1 MKTKKFFKILLMVI
15 IISFAVYQVFTFFYQ
30 PLTTV
35 SALYFST
42 DKGIEFSGTVVRNE
56 VLIENNNSGVIHYNV
71 SNSDKIAKGSSI
83 ADIYDS
89 TADSENYS
97 KLEQLEEKLAFL
109 NNFAL
114 YNGDITELTVIS
126 RKIDDK
132 IAEINK
138 KSITGKYASHDDDTQ
153 LLALLGSKQNAVEGT
168 GNIDGMV
175 SSLKSQ
181 IDTLKAT
188 LKPKSS
194 DIKAPESGYFLS
206 EADGYETV
214 LTPDRIENIT
224 AQDIEGLKP
233 AEVSKT
239 TIGKVVTDFK
249 WYLLTILDSDQAL
262 KLKENQNYNIVLSQ
276 YFNSQI
282 ELTLKKLR
290 PSDNSDKI
298 LAVFYCENTNGVFSS
313 LRDIDGN
320 IILESYTGIKVPNSA
335 VRKLDDRLGV
345 YTVSGGVVR
354 FKDIKV
360 LYSENDFSICEIDEN
375 GRDSSLR
382 LYDEIIDKGKNL
394 YDGKTIS

>member
-1 MKTKKFFKILLMVI
+1 MKTKRFIKILLTVI
-15 IISFAVYQVFTFFYQ
+15 IVSFAVYQIFTFFYQ

-35 SALYFST
+35 AALYFTT

-89 TADSENYS
+89 STDSESYS
-97 KLEQLEEKLAFL
+97 KLEQLEQKLAFL

-114 YNGDITELTVIS
+114 YNGDITDLTVIS

-138 KSITGKYASHDDDTQ
+138 NAKTGKYVSTDDNTQ

-175 SSLKSQ
+175 TSLQSQ
-181 IDTLKAT
+181 IDSLKAT

-206 EADGYETV
+206 DADGFETV
-214 LTPDRIENIT
+214 LTPDIVENIT
-224 AQDIEGLKP
+224 ADDLDNLKP
-233 AEVSKT
+233 DEVSQN
-239 TIGKVVTDFK
+239 TIGKVVTDYK
-249 WYLLTILDSDQAL
+249 WYLLTVLDSDDAL

-282 ELTLKKLR
+282 ELTLQKLR
-290 PSDNSDKI
+290 PSDSSDKI

-313 LRDIDGN
+313 LRNIDGN
-320 IILESYTGIKVPNSA
+320 IVLESYTGIKVPNSA

-345 YTVSGGVVR
+345 YTISGGVVK

-375 GRDSSLR
+375 GQDSSLR

>member
-1 MKTKKFFKILLMVI
+1 MKTKRFIKILLTVI
-15 IISFAVYQVFTFFYQ
+15 IVSFAVYQIFTFFYQ

-35 SALYFST
+35 AALYFTT

-89 TADSENYS
+89 STDSESYS
-97 KLEQLEEKLAFL
+97 KLEQLEQKLAFL

-114 YNGDITELTVIS
+114 YNGDITDLTVIS

-138 KSITGKYASHDDDTQ
+138 NAKTGKYVSTDDNTQ

-175 SSLKSQ
+175 TSLQSQ
-181 IDTLKAT
+181 IDSLKAT

-206 EADGYETV
+206 DADGFETV
-214 LTPDRIENIT
+214 LTPDIVENIT
-224 AQDIEGLKP
+224 ADDLDNLKP
-233 AEVSKT
+233 AEVSQN
-239 TIGKVVTDFK
+239 TIGKVVTDYK
-249 WYLLTILDSDQAL
+249 WYLLTVLDSDDAL

-282 ELTLKKLR
+282 ELTLQKLR
-290 PSDNSDKI
+290 PSDSSDKI

-313 LRDIDGN
+313 LRNIDGN
-320 IILESYTGIKVPNSA
+320 IVLESYTGIKVPNSA
-335 VRKLDDRLGV
+335 IRKLDDRLGV
-345 YTVSGGVVR
+345 YTISGGVVK

-375 GRDSSLR
+375 GQDSSLR

>member
-1 MKTKKFFKILLMVI
+1 MKTKRFIKILLTVI
-15 IISFAVYQVFTFFYQ
+15 IVSFAVYQIFTFFYQ

-35 SALYFST
+35 AALYFTT

-89 TADSENYS
+89 STDSESYS
-97 KLEQLEEKLAFL
+97 KLEQLEQKLAFL

-114 YNGDITELTVIS
+114 YNGDITDLTVIS

-138 KSITGKYASHDDDTQ
+138 NAKTGKYVSTDDNTQ

-175 SSLKSQ
+175 TSLQSQ

-206 EADGYETV
+206 DADGYETV
-214 LTPDRIENIT
+214 LTPDIVENIT
-224 AQDIEGLKP
+224 ADDLDNLKP
-233 AEVSKT
+233 ANVSEN
-239 TIGKVVTDFK
+239 TIGKVVTDYK
-249 WYLLTILDSDQAL
+249 WYLLTVLDSDDAL
-262 KLKENQNYNIVLSQ
+262 KLKENQNYSIVLSQ

-282 ELTLKKLR
+282 ELTLQKLR
-290 PSDNSDKI
+290 PSDDSDKI
-298 LAVFYCENTNGVFSS
+298 LAVFYCENTNGIFSS
-313 LRDIDGN
+313 IRNIDGN
-320 IILESYTGIKVPNSA
+320 IVLESYTGIKVPNSA

-345 YTVSGGVVR
+345 YTISGGVVK

-375 GRDSSLR
+375 GQDSSLR